1 MGEDLMNYVQ
11 EALRSENKDFQALIN
26 RVDVRS
32 IRLLHGAMGLDTE
45 SGEIM
50 DSMKR
55 HIIYGSDLNVVNIRE
70 ELGDIMWYVAL
81 ICDELEIT
89 IEQICQDNIDKLRKR
104 YPDKFTKELAE
115 NRDVANELSHFTPK
129 WR

>member
-1 MGEDLMNYVQ
+1 MNYVQ

-55 HIIYGSDLNVVNIRE
+55 HIIYGSDLNVMNIRE

-81 ICDELEIT
+81 ICDELGLT
-89 IEQICQDNIDKLRKR
+89 IEQICEDNIAKLRKR
-104 YPDKFTKELAE
+104 YPDKFTRELAE
-115 NRDVANELSHFTPK
+115 NRDVVNELSHYGDK
-129 WR
+129 

>member
-1 MGEDLMNYVQ
+1 MGEDLMNYVE
-11 EALRSENKDFQALIN
+11 EALRSENKDFQSLIG

-55 HIIYGSDLNVVNIRE
+55 HIIYDSDLNVVNIRE

-81 ICDELEIT
+81 ICDELGLT
-89 IEQICQDNIDKLRKR
+89 IEQICEDNIAKLRKR
-104 YPDKFTKELAE
+104 YPDKFSRELAE
-115 NRDVANELSHFTPK
+115 NRDVANELSHYGDK
-129 WR
+129 

>member
-1 MGEDLMNYVQ
+1 MGEDLMNYVE
-11 EALRSENKDFQALIN
+11 EALRSENKDFQSLIG

-81 ICDELEIT
+81 ICDELGLT
-89 IEQICQDNIDKLRKR
+89 IEQICEDNIAKLRKR
-104 YPDKFTKELAE
+104 YPDKFSRELAE
-115 NRDVANELSHFTPK
+115 NRDVANELSHYGDK
-129 WR
+129 

>member
-1 MGEDLMNYVQ
+1 MNYVQ
-11 EALRSENKDFQALIN
+11 EALRSENKDFQALIG

-81 ICDELEIT
+81 ICDELGLT
-89 IEQICQDNIDKLRKR
+89 IEQICEDKIAKLRKR
-104 YPDKFTKELAE
+104 YPDKFTRELAE
-115 NRDVANELSHFTPK
+115 NRDVVNELSHYGDK
-129 WR
+129 

>member
-1 MGEDLMNYVQ
+1 MNYVE
-11 EALRSENKDFQALIN
+11 EALRSENKDFQSLIS

-81 ICDELEIT
+81 ICDELGLT
-89 IEQICQDNIDKLRKR
+89 IEQICEDNIAKLRKR
-104 YPDKFTKELAE
+104 YPDKFSRELAE
-115 NRDVANELSHFTPK
+115 NRDVANELSHYGDK
-129 WR
+129 

>member
-1 MGEDLMNYVQ
+1 MGEDLMNYVE
-11 EALRSENKDFQALIN
+11 EALRSENKDFQSLIS

-32 IRLLHGAMGLDTE
+32 MRLLHGAMGLDTE

-81 ICDELEIT
+81 ICDELGLT
-89 IEQICQDNIDKLRKR
+89 IEQICEDNIAKLRKR
-104 YPDKFTKELAE
+104 YPDKFSRELAE
-115 NRDVANELSHFTPK
+115 NRDVANELSHYGDK
-129 WR
+129 

>member
-1 MGEDLMNYVQ
+1 MNYVQ

-55 HIIYGSDLNVVNIRE
+55 HIIYGSDLNIVNIRE

-81 ICDELEIT
+81 ICDELGLT
-89 IEQICQDNIDKLRKR
+89 IDQICEDNITKLRKR

>member
-1 MGEDLMNYVQ
+1 MNYVQ

-104 YPDKFTKELAE
+104 YPDKFTRELAE
-115 NRDVANELSHFTPK
+115 NRDVANELSHFTPE

>member
-1 MGEDLMNYVQ
+1 MNYVE
-11 EALRSENKDFQALIN
+11 EALRSENKDFQSLIG

-55 HIIYGSDLNVVNIRE
+55 HIIYDSDLNVVNIRE

-81 ICDELEIT
+81 ICDELGLT
-89 IEQICQDNIDKLRKR
+89 IEQICEDNIAKLRKR
-104 YPDKFTKELAE
+104 YPDKFSRELAE
-115 NRDVANELSHFTPK
+115 NRDVANELSHYGDK
-129 WR
+129 

>member
-1 MGEDLMNYVQ
+1 MNYVE
-11 EALRSENKDFQALIN
+11 EALRSENKDFQSLIS

-32 IRLLHGAMGLDTE
+32 MRLLHGAMGLDTE

-81 ICDELEIT
+81 ICDELGLT
-89 IEQICQDNIDKLRKR
+89 IEQICEDNIAKLRKR
-104 YPDKFTKELAE
+104 YPDKFSRELAE
-115 NRDVANELSHFTPK
+115 NRDVANELSHYGDK
-129 WR
+129 

>member
-1 MGEDLMNYVQ
+1 MNYVQ

-55 HIIYGSDLNVVNIRE
+55 HIIYGSDLNVVNIQE

-81 ICDELEIT
+81 ICDELGLT
-89 IEQICQDNIDKLRKR
+89 IEQICEDNIAKLRKR
-104 YPDKFTKELAE
+104 YPDKFTRELAE
-115 NRDVANELSHFTPK
+115 NRDVANELSHYGDK
-129 WR
+129 

>member
-1 MGEDLMNYVQ
+1 MNYVE

-81 ICDELEIT
+81 ICDELGLT
-89 IEQICQDNIDKLRKR
+89 IEQICEDNIAKLRKR
-104 YPDKFTKELAE
+104 YPDKFSRELAE
-115 NRDVANELSHFTPK
+115 NRDVANELSHYGDK
-129 WR
+129 

>member
-1 MGEDLMNYVQ
+1 MNYVQ

>member
-1 MGEDLMNYVQ
+1 MNYVQ
-11 EALRSENKDFQALIN
+11 EALRSENKDFQALIG

-81 ICDELEIT
+81 ICDELGLT
-89 IEQICQDNIDKLRKR
+89 IEQICEDNIAKLRKR
-104 YPDKFTKELAE
+104 YPDKFSRELAE
-115 NRDVANELSHFTPK
+115 KRDVANELSHYGDK
-129 WR
+129 